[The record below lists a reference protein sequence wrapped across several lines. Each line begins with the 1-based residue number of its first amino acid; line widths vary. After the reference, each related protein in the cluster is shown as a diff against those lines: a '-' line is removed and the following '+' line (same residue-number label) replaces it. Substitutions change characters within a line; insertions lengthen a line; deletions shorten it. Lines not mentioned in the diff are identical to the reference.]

1 MKVLHNQSL
10 LDFTL
15 QHCGTLDALFQT
27 AITNS
32 ISITSEI
39 VSGSE
44 LLIPVDALVDNDILQ
59 FYSIKGIK
67 PAFGN
72 TVNELLIPELGIG
85 QMAIGTTF
93 IVR

>member
-15 QHCGTLDALFQT
+15 HHCGTLEVLFEA
-27 AITNS
+27 AIVNGK
-32 ISITSEI
+32 SITSELVPSEELI
-39 VSGSE
+39 VPEG
-44 LLIPVDALVDNDILQ
+44 IVNNDILQ
-59 FYSIKGIK
+59 FYNNKGVK

-72 TVNELLIPELGIG
+72 LNSSSMIPELGIG
-85 QMAIGTTF
+85 SMAIGTTF